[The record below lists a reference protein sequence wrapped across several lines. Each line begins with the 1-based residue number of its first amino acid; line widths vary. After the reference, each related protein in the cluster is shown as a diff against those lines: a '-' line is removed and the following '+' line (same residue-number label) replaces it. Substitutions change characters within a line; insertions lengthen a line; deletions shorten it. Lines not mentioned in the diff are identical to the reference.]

1 MEGKIKIALAQLA
14 STPLETEKNLYLPVF
29 HHSMDDEAIN
39 FAKKIYSK
47 NVIPIEI
54 CHIAIDGGGLNCIS
68 WTK

>member
-1 MEGKIKIALAQLA
+1 MNF
-14 STPLETEKNLYLPVF
+14 LETEKNLYLPVF

-39 FAKKIYSK
+39 FAKKLYTK